1 MVRSVGGSSRSVGHS
16 VIIGLTVSMLLLWSV
31 SPMPVSALDPDEYSI
46 AGIFYGTGWTADSTS
61 GLRRF
66 VALLNLSETYQKHF
80 PDNGTFDAFSQIFI
94 LFSIPV
100 NGSEPANGS
109 GLKIRFSYY
118 SAMRCIHLDNRTC
131 PLGSNDTA
139 IGQDIFNLEV
149 RRIIEYRDADGSG
162 AYEPGEPVVN
172 VVPLS
177 QPESP
182 HVRAWPFAQDGSAM
196 DLPYYWNTSMPEA
209 ELTEGALF
217 AGDPLLDRLSHFW
230 ISTGNGVPTN
240 LTLNSFFFL
249 RPTTYQG
256 VPLTPTRLKLD
267 LLLEHIFYVAG
278 DTAPALE
285 FELTSSQFR
294 FSSNGSGATEGL
306 FTNST
311 AAQAFFTWN
320 PNATADRATAPV
332 RATIVETNESA
343 TVYLSY
349 PRASSIHHDPVFGLA
364 FAGEPRSVPPPGGH
378 SQPPSLEANL
388 WVPFFVALVI
398 TVGTGTY
405 LLVRLSRRRPN

>member
-1 MVRSVGGSSRSVGHS
+1 M
-16 VIIGLTVSMLLLWSV
+16 GLAISALLVLAV
-31 SPMPVSALDPDEYSI
+31 SPAPVSALEPDEYSI
-46 AGIFYGTGWTADSTS
+46 SGIFYGTGWTADPTS

-66 VALLNLSETYQKHF
+66 VALLNLSESYQQHF
-80 PDNGTFDAFSQIFI
+80 PENGTFDAFSQVFI
-94 LFSIPV
+94 LFSIPLD
-100 NGSEPANGS
+100 GSGPANGS

-118 SAMRCIHLDNRTC
+118 TAMRCIGLDNSTC

-139 IGQDIFNLEV
+139 IVQDIFDLEV

-162 AYEPGEPVVN
+162 AYEPGESVAN
-172 VVPLS
+172 FVPLS
-177 QPESP
+177 QPELP

-196 DLPYYWNTSMPEA
+196 DLPYDWNTSMPGA

-217 AGDPLLDRLSHFW
+217 AGDPLLDQLSHFW

-267 LLLEHIFYVAG
+267 LLLEHIFYVAD

-285 FELTSSQFR
+285 FELTSSRFR
-294 FSSNGSGATEGL
+294 FSSNGSGTTDGL
-306 FTNST
+306 FTDSI

-320 PNATADRATAPV
+320 SNATADGATAPV
-332 RATIVETNESA
+332 RATVVETNESA
-343 TVYLSY
+343 TVFLSY

-364 FAGEPRSVPPPGGH
+364 FAGEPRSFPPPGGH
-378 SQPPSLEANL
+378 SPPPSVDANL
-388 WVPFFVALVI
+388 WVPFFVALVVI
-398 TVGTGTY
+398 VGTGTY
-405 LLVRLSRRRPN
+405 LLVRLSRRRPD